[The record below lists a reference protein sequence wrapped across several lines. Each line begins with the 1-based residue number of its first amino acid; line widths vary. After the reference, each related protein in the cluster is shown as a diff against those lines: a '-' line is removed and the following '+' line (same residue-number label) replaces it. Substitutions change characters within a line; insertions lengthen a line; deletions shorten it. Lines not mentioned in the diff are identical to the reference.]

1 MIVLSMNNLLAKIIK
16 WKRGKSTLK
25 ITMNDESSAKLSDA
39 IHENNLELANTLFD
53 GGKVD
58 VNIKNDCGDTPFIA
72 TCRQA
77 TLKTEDEAAKFINY

>member
-1 MIVLSMNNLLAKIIK
+1 MSPV
-16 WKRGKSTLK
+16 K

-39 IHENNLELANTLFD
+39 IHENNLELAKTLFD

-77 TLKTEDEAAKFINY
+77 TLKLLFVSLPPQYIQLSVYI